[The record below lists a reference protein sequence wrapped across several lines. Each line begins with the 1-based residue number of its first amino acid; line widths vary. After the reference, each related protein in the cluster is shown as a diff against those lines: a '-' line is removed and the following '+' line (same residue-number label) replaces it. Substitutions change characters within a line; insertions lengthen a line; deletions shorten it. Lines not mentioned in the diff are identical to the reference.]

1 MDKKVF
7 AHILRTLGVRDLEI
21 VQLLANDLR
30 PKEIAEQ
37 LNTSIRSIEGRVL
50 AIRKAFAC
58 NSVAGLV
65 ALFFRNKIIK

>member
-7 AHILRTLGVRDLEI
+7 AHILRTLVVRDLEI

-37 LNTSIRSIEGRVL
+37 LNVSPRSIEGRIL
-50 AIRKAFAC
+50 AIRNVFSC

-65 ALFFRNKIIK
+65 VLFFRNKIIK